1 MRASRY
7 RYTSLMSDAAEP
19 MVEELS
25 SGVFRVPGMSRE
37 QLTTAILLYGA
48 AGALQVEEV
57 AEHRGQLLRA
67 MMVSG
72 IDPVPWA
79 AVEQARRLA
88 EHRQRLLAS
97 GAFTTEAL
105 REMRGDKSQE
115 ATRTWISRRR
125 KDGALFTVDY
135 EGTALVPA
143 FQLRLDGSVRT
154 GLRPALRVL
163 LDAGLGG
170 WELWTWF
177 TARTPWLP
185 GHAPHD
191 LLDDDPESVTS
202 AAESFASNLAA

>member
-1 MRASRY
+1 
-7 RYTSLMSDAAEP
+7 

-25 SGVFRVPGMSRE
+25 RGVFRVPGMSRE
-37 QLTTAILLYGA
+37 QLTTAILLLGA
-48 AGALQVEEV
+48 AGVIQAEEV

-72 IDPVPWA
+72 IDPVPRA

-125 KDGALFTVDY
+125 KERTLFTVDH
-135 EGTALVPA
+135 EGSALLPA
-143 FQLRLDGSVRT
+143 FQFRPDGSPRP
-154 GLRPALRVL
+154 GFGPALRVL

-177 TARTPWLP
+177 TARTPWLS
-185 GHAPHD
+185 GHAPQD
-191 LLDDDPESVTS
+191 LMEDAPEAVTT
-202 AAESFASNLAA
+202 AAESFVANLAA

>member
-1 MRASRY
+1 
-7 RYTSLMSDAAEP
+7 MSQADP

-25 SGVFRVPGMSRE
+25 NGVFRVPGMSRE
-37 QLTTAILLYGA
+37 QLRTAILLFGA
-48 AGALQVEEV
+48 AGGIQAEEV
-57 AEHRGQLLRA
+57 AVHRGQLLRA
-67 MMVSG
+67 MMVTG

-105 REMRGDKSQE
+105 RQMRGDKSQE

-125 KDGALFTVDY
+125 KEGTLFTVDH

-143 FQLRLDGSVRT
+143 FQLLPDGSTRP
-154 GLRPALRVL
+154 GLGPALRVL
-163 LDAGLGG
+163 LDARLGG

-177 TARTPWLP
+177 TARTPWLS
-185 GHAPHD
+185 GRAPQD
-191 LLDDDPESVTS
+191 LMDDDPESVTR
-202 AAESFASNLAA
+202 AAESFVSNLAA